1 MVMLPTTP
9 RSENLGTLVRQYGE
23 LEFLSGCA
31 MTRRLLRV
39 QLGLGTEEDGDH
51 RSSADRD
58 RVDRVREAIMAAIRP

>member
-1 MVMLPTTP
+1 
-9 RSENLGTLVRQYGE
+9 
-23 LEFLSGCA
+23 

-58 RVDRVREAIMAAIRP
+58 RVDRVREALIAAIRP